1 MTPMLSCFILAGT
14 MFLSNGNNVM
24 INHDHVW
31 MAKKSF
37 GNLMLTIGPDETA
50 TILMPPDW
58 RSLPLPQI
66 FAECSKNA
74 VVLDAPD
81 PIS

>member
-1 MTPMLSCFILAGT
+1 MLSCFILAGT
-14 MFLSNGNNVM
+14 MFLSNGKNVM

-37 GNLMLTIGPDETA
+37 GNIHLTIGPDETA
-50 TILMPPDW
+50 TILMPTDW
-58 RSLPLPQI
+58 RDLPLPLI
-66 FAECSKNA
+66 FGECAKNA